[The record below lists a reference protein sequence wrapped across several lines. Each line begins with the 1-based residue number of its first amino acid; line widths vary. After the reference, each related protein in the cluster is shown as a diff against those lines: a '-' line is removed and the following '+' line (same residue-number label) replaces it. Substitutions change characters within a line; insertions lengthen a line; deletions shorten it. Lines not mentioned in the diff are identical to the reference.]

1 MGYPWSLLGIVLQDG
16 TVLLDMCVL
25 THQHLLLS
33 VQDLYLLVH
42 VDSSTVYRTESFI
55 VWHKIWH
62 KMKKSFV
69 AGRIFLWTQNIW
81 SLFGGHCVIC
91 SARVLRH
98 KHLSVYLA
106 VIVWS
111 FHYLSDTDESGGE
124 SGGERRQR
132 T

>member
-1 MGYPWSLLGIVLQDG
+1 
-16 TVLLDMCVL
+16 MCVL
-25 THQHLLLS
+25 THQYLLLS

-42 VDSSTVYRTESFI
+42 VDSSTVYRTESLI

-69 AGRIFLWTQNIW
+69 AGRNFLWTQNIGHCLVVIV
-81 SLFGGHCVIC
+81 SLFCG
-91 SARVLRH
+91 VLRRH
-98 KHLSVYLA
+98 KYLSIYLA